1 MYILATAGMRL
12 LEKEKQEAVLANVRW
27 KLIFIVVEMSGGNP
41 STNLKHEFEMLVEIL
56 KKIKLEFEMFQE
68 RNPRKFPVL
77 LSGRAP

>member
-41 STNLKHEFEMLVEIL
+41 SKN
-56 KKIKLEFEMFQE
+56 
-68 RNPRKFPVL
+68 
-77 LSGRAP
+77 